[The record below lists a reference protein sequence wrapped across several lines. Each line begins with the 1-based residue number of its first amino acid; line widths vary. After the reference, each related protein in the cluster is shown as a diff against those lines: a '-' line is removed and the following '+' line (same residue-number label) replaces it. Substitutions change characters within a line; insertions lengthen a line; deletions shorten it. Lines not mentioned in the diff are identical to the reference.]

1 MVVVHTGAAVDGEA
15 IMLTSSGTH
24 FGGSVVEG
32 QPAWKSWV
40 MHVDAAGADFAVGDD
55 FQDFR

>member
-24 FGGSVVEG
+24 SGGYVVEG
-32 QPAWKSWV
+32 QPAWKSCV
-40 MHVDAAGADFAVGDD
+40 MHVDSAGADLAVGDD